1 MGSSKVIDKVN
12 KSCEICNSLKQVP
25 KEIFEQ
31 SNSSSPASVGSEFA
45 ADVIQ
50 RKKQHILVVRD
61 ILSSYT
67 TSSII
72 PEETGGTLRTGL
84 LINTASIRMPS
95 CTIRVDNAPGLV
107 TLKDDHL
114 LKANGII
121 LDFGKVKNINKNPVA
136 EKANQELET
145 ELLHIDPSGSTVSPL
160 ALCMATDILNSRIR
174 HQGLSAKEIVFG
186 RDQFTGAKLEITG
199 DQIAKNQEKSRQLNH
214 PPSSFSKA
222 TIKRKALNASV
233 RVGDL
238 VFLKGDKNCAR
249 ERYIVMNI
257 LNETTAIL
265 TKMNNSKMMS
275 RKYEVPLTHIFPAIE
290 KTLNSFS
297 PEHCNDFSYD
307 EPSEEEEISNNGTD
321 GEDEISASTPELSD
335 NSNSDEEVLSDDN
348 NPHMQRP
355 LRQRRELAWL
365 RGNEWER

>member
-1 MGSSKVIDKVN
+1 
-12 KSCEICNSLKQVP
+12 
-25 KEIFEQ
+25 
-31 SNSSSPASVGSEFA
+31 
-45 ADVIQ
+45 
-50 RKKQHILVVRD
+50 
-61 ILSSYT
+61 
-67 TSSII
+67 
-72 PEETGGTLRTGL
+72 
-84 LINTASIRMPS
+84 MPS

-107 TLKDDHL
+107 TLKDNHL

-186 RDQFTGAKLEITG
+186 WDQFTGAKLEITG
-199 DQIAKNQEKSRQLNH
+199 DQIAKNQEKARQLNH

-238 VFLKGDKNCAR
+238 VFLKTEGDKNCAR

-265 TKMNNSKMMS
+265 TKMNNSKMM
-275 RKYEVPLTHIFPAIE
+275 YH
-290 KTLNSFS
+290 
-297 PEHCNDFSYD
+297 
-307 EPSEEEEISNNGTD
+307 
-321 GEDEISASTPELSD
+321 
-335 NSNSDEEVLSDDN
+335 
-348 NPHMQRP
+348 
-355 LRQRRELAWL
+355 
-365 RGNEWER
+365 